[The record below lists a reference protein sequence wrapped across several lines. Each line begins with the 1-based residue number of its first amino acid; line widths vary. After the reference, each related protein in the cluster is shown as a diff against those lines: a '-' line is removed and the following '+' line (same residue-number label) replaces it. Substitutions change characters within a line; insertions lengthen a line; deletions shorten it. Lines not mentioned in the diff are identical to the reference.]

1 MRAREMSVS
10 GILVLQDEGTGV
22 LDVLET
28 KGAEEPSKLNGGNS
42 KVRFL
47 FSSSEAAEA
56 AVEAVEA
63 AKLRPVGYEDDY
75 YSVALTFVKAKDEG
89 DDGAGGGLRETEYA
103 KVPPGIYK

>member
-1 MRAREMSVS
+1 MSVS
-10 GILVLQDEGTGV
+10 GILVLQGEETLV
-22 LDVLET
+22 LDLLET

-47 FSSSEAAEA
+47 FSSSEAVVEA

-63 AKLRPVGYEDDY
+63 GAKLRPVGYEDDY
-75 YSVALTFVKAKDEG
+75 YSVALTFAKAKDEG
-89 DDGAGGGLRETEYA
+89 DDGAGGGLWAETEYA

>member
-1 MRAREMSVS
+1 MSVS
-10 GILVLQDEGTGV
+10 GILVSQDEETLV
-22 LDVLET
+22 LDLLET

-47 FSSSEAAEA
+47 FSSSEAVE

-89 DDGAGGGLRETEYA
+89 DDGAGGGQRETEYA

>member
-1 MRAREMSVS
+1 MSVS
-10 GILVLQDEGTGV
+10 GILVSQDEETGV

-42 KVRFL
+42 KMRFL

-75 YSVALTFVKAKDEG
+75 YSVALTFVTATG
-89 DDGAGGGLRETEYA
+89 VGAGAGGGLRETEYA

>member
-1 MRAREMSVS
+1 MSVS
-10 GILVLQDEGTGV
+10 GILVLQDEETLV
-22 LDVLET
+22 LDLLET

-42 KVRFL
+42 KMRFL
-47 FSSSEAAEA
+47 FSSSEAV
-56 AVEAVEA
+56 VEAG